1 MHSIKCCH
9 LVLTLIFILYRAEV
23 RALLCLSILFSI
35 FDHVI
40 CCCIAICFMLVL
52 ANNVN
57 NKKIIIGVN
66 LVKNIVRARVTAS
79 GALL

>member
-1 MHSIKCCH
+1 
-9 LVLTLIFILYRAEV
+9 
-23 RALLCLSILFSI
+23 
-35 FDHVI
+35 
-40 CCCIAICFMLVL
+40 MLVL

-66 LVKNIVRARVTAS
+66 LVKNIARARVTAS

>member
-1 MHSIKCCH
+1 
-9 LVLTLIFILYRAEV
+9 
-23 RALLCLSILFSI
+23 
-35 FDHVI
+35 
-40 CCCIAICFMLVL
+40 MLVL